1 MALTTTEKKLLE
13 LTSAASLSSALNKIE
28 LALNMSNMIKA
39 SVADGSK
46 FYEVDKDGEKFIVN
60 FK

>member
-1 MALTTTEKKLLE
+1 MTLTEKKLLK
-13 LTSAASLSSALNKIE
+13 LTSAASLESALSKIE
-28 LALNMSNMIKA
+28 QALNLSKMIKE

-46 FYEVDKDGEKFIVN
+46 FYEIDKTGEKFIVN